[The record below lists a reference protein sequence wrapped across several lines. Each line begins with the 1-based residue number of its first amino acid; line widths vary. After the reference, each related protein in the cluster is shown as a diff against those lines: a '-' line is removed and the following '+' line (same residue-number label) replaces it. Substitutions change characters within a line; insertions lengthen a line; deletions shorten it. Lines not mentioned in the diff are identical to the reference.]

1 MTDLIPGDVPGGA
14 DPGAGPDDA
23 GMPDDTGMIAERERL
38 ARTLRDTRLQLA
50 MTEARL
56 AALEQ
61 SATMGIGRAVVNAA
75 RRPWPRGA
83 LLPRDIFRLWRERSG
98 GKEGA
103 TLAAQLAAAQL
114 NDLAGAGERY
124 LAALTVPGR
133 PELQDPAL
141 TLAGQPDGAA
151 GLVIA
156 GALTA
161 LGCATLTPDAVV
173 HPLLPHDADVV
184 LESTGADLVLIE
196 ASALLAGSPW
206 AHATDPA
213 ATDRGRR
220 LARLIVM
227 ARSLGKPVILARD
240 VPPALLPGLGWLAAS
255 CDVVSDDGL
264 GVQLARFNPI
274 GVSGGR
280 PLGPV
285 YAGKRDPREPPS
297 LRAVLGELTAS
308 GDVALAGARSWRG
321 LPELYRSHAVFL
333 AATAEQAREQLASGA
348 RVIGPPAGMPPADV
362 LSALVAARESGPPDI
377 REVRASLREIFAAHA
392 TPVRLAA
399 LAGAAGLPAGMVD
412 GRQIAVTAAVGSA
425 AEAAALAASLMRQ
438 RLRPA
443 EVIVSAGA
451 VPETAAALAGLSDR
465 GVAVRV
471 VPSFTG
477 TNGREASGGL
487 GGVVPPGASR
497 EREVH
502 LPRLASTGWVAPLEA
517 GRDYPETYLADLACA
532 RECSQA
538 DAVGFGPADYEFT
551 RWLEPALARRE
562 LLGTDAPPLSAWG
575 SHGLRLFS
583 VSADND
589 PAGHED

>member
-1 MTDLIPGDVPGGA
+1 MTDLEPGDAAPG
-14 DPGAGPDDA
+14 DPGI
-23 GMPDDTGMIAERERL
+23 IAERERL

-83 LLPRDIFRLWRERSG
+83 LLPREIYRLWRERSG

-124 LAALTVPGR
+124 LSALTVPGR
-133 PELQDPAL
+133 PELADPAL

-161 LGCATLTPDAVV
+161 LGCATLAPDAVV

-184 LESTGADLVLIE
+184 LESTGADLVLIQ

-213 ATDRGRR
+213 AADRGRR

-227 ARSLGKPVILARD
+227 ARSLGKPVVLVRD
-240 VPPALLPGLGWLAAS
+240 VPPALLPGLGWLAGS

-274 GVSGGR
+274 GLPDGR
-280 PLGPV
+280 PTALV
-285 YAGKRDPREPPS
+285 YAGTRDPREPPS
-297 LRAVLGELTAS
+297 LRAVLDELTAS
-308 GDVALAGARSWRG
+308 GDVTLAAPRSWRG
-321 LPELYRSHAVFL
+321 LPELYRSHALFL
-333 AATAEQAREQLASGA
+333 AATAAQAREQAASGA
-348 RVIGPPAGMPPADV
+348 RVAGPVTGMPPGEAGAA
-362 LSALVAARESGPPDI
+362 LASARRGGPPSPA
-377 REVRASLREIFAAHA
+377 EVRASLREIFAEHA

-399 LAGAAGLPAGMVD
+399 L
-412 GRQIAVTAAVGSA
+412 
-425 AEAAALAASLMRQ
+425 
-438 RLRPA
+438 
-443 EVIVSAGA
+443 
-451 VPETAAALAGLSDR
+451 
-465 GVAVRV
+465 
-471 VPSFTG
+471 
-477 TNGREASGGL
+477 
-487 GGVVPPGASR
+487 
-497 EREVH
+497 
-502 LPRLASTGWVAPLEA
+502 
-517 GRDYPETYLADLACA
+517 
-532 RECSQA
+532 
-538 DAVGFGPADYEFT
+538 
-551 RWLEPALARRE
+551 
-562 LLGTDAPPLSAWG
+562 
-575 SHGLRLFS
+575 
-583 VSADND
+583 
-589 PAGHED
+589 